1 MKNRLFALILGSVML
16 SPVFASANSLELLSC
31 SVQPKFVASSDD
43 IRIELIYTANV
54 KNISQR
60 FIKEAGVSWAY
71 GNSPIDYSTNTTI
84 NLAPEDSGG
93 IWSKVFYWNQKD
105 ILPEDLS
112 GQRDIAQKLFE
123 ELMDLISSGELI
135 CKV

>member
-60 FIKEAGVSWAY
+60 FIKEAGISWSY
-71 GNSPIDYSTNTTI
+71 GNSPINYSINTTV

-93 IWSKVFYWNQKD
+93 IWSNVFYWNQKD

>member
-93 IWSKVFYWNQKD
+93 IWQNVQFWYQKD

-112 GQRDIAQKLFE
+112 GQRDIAQNLFNG
-123 ELMDLISSGELI
+123 LMDFISSGELS